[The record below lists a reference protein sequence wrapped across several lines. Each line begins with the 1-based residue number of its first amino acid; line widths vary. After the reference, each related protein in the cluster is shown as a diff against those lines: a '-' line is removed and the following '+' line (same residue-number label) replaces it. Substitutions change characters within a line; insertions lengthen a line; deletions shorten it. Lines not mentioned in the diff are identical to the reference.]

1 VLLILE
7 KLVGAS
13 LLTHIL
19 FISALVFV
27 IGDILATLFT
37 IFYQK
42 YWYERILRP
51 KFGNSY
57 NPRCSIIV
65 PCKGIPKDLGNN
77 LAGFLE
83 LDYNNYEVIFVV
95 ESEKDTAVEVIKSI
109 IKGKENA
116 KLVIAGLTSKCAQK
130 NHNLLAAIKNVSE
143 PEVYVF
149 ADSDIRP
156 DGHWLRELTI
166 PLADKKITVTSG
178 FRWLH
183 ATNCNAGE
191 MTHAYVNVFMYIL
204 FCVACFF
211 GGVGL
216 WGGSMAMRKKDFDEL
231 GVAEKWSKTVVDDM
245 SLSQIVMKQSRKAV
259 VVPPC
264 ISHSDDLLQT
274 VKGTVT
280 WFERQIMFLKSY
292 QKSIWFFVAFPA
304 SLLVLFLLF
313 LLPVAVI
320 VSIFGN
326 HTFFGSGGGAAL
338 VFYVGELLTVC
349 LYPLLGSM
357 PRFHKFL
364 VMQPLMRFMQ
374 IWSYLRTFGTNT
386 VTWAGI
392 KYHMKFSGEVG
403 KIERPSIDI

>member
-1 VLLILE
+1 MILE
-7 KLVGAS
+7 KLAGAS
-13 LLTHIL
+13 LWTHIL

-57 NPRCSIIV
+57 NPRCSIVV

-83 LDYNNYEVIFVV
+83 LDYNDYEVVFVV
-95 ESEKDTAVEVIKSI
+95 ESEEDAAVEVIKSI
-109 IKGKENA
+109 IKGKNNA
-116 KLVIAGLTSKCAQK
+116 KHVIAGLASTCAQK

-143 PEVYVF
+143 SEVYVF

-156 DGHWLRELTI
+156 DGHWLRELI
-166 PLADKKITVTSG
+166 LPLADKKITVTSG

-183 ATNCNAGE
+183 ATVCNTGE
-191 MTHAYVNVFMYIL
+191 LTHAYVNVFMYIL
-204 FCVACFF
+204 FSVACFI

-216 WGGSMAMRKKDFDEL
+216 WGGSMAIRKRDFDDL
-231 GVAEKWSKTVVDDM
+231 RVAEKWSKTVVDDM

-264 ISHSDDLLQT
+264 ISHTDDLLQT

-292 QKSIWFFVAFPA
+292 QKSIWFFVALPA
-304 SLLVLFLLF
+304 ALLVLFLLF
-313 LLPVAVI
+313 LLPAAAI
-320 VSIFGN
+320 ASISAN
-326 HTFFGSGGGAAL
+326 HTFFGLGGGAAL
-338 VFYVGELLTVC
+338 VFYIGELLTVC

-364 VMQPLMRFMQ
+364 VLQPVMRLMQ

-386 VTWAGI
+386 ITWAGI

-403 KIERPSIDI
+403 KVERPGIDI